1 VYRTYRMPARTAD
14 AMRSAGSVARCGSRR
29 HRHSTKNTPSTVA
42 ALTRNTGP
50 GPPATMTTPAMA
62 GPTARA
68 TLIATVPSPTL
79 AASSSF
85 GTTSGRASRN
95 SGRVVATCTSETIS
109 GEGVS
114 NVINQAAAES
124 CIHVPMLE
132 TTSEIHSARNSGRRN
147 GLHAEGAV
155 ILANLA
161 KRADPSTLD
170 AAVEHRLHVDD
181 RRPVERLQVA
191 DAHSRALNGENPH
204 PVQSDRVGAVRRT
217 GGEHTLQWVSRL
229 APRMDGQHVA
239 PGAIEPRQHNHLVT
253 DLQVAQSLAEPG
265 VENQPGLRRA
275 FVALPGR
282 GRPIDERSFDPADRL
297 QLVALVAQPILPMR
311 SLVTSWWVRFV
322 NDIRAGTSRLCRSA
336 APGSECESRATRP
349 GPR

>member
-1 VYRTYRMPARTAD
+1 MRRRSRISASAPA
-14 AMRSAGSVARCGSRR
+14 
-29 HRHSTKNTPSTVA
+29 
-42 ALTRNTGP
+42 
-50 GPPATMTTPAMA
+50 
-62 GPTARA
+62 
-68 TLIATVPSPTL
+68 
-79 AASSSF
+79 
-85 GTTSGRASRN
+85 GRASRN
-95 SGRVVATCTSETIS
+95 SGRVVATCTSEPF
-109 GEGVS
+109 GAEGVS
-114 NVINQAAAES
+114 KVTTKAAAES
-124 CIHVPMLE
+124 CIHVPMLK
-132 TTSEIHSARNSGRRN
+132 TPSEIHSARNSGRRN

-217 GGEHTLQWVSRL
+217 GGEHTLQWVSRI

-265 VENQPGLRRA
+265 VENKPGLRIA
-275 FVALPGR
+275 FDALLGR
-282 GRPIDERSFDPADRL
+282 GRPLDVRSSNP
-297 QLVALVAQPILPMR
+297 VV
-311 SLVTSWWVRFV
+311 W
-322 NDIRAGTSRLCRSA
+322 
-336 APGSECESRATRP
+336 
-349 GPR
+349 